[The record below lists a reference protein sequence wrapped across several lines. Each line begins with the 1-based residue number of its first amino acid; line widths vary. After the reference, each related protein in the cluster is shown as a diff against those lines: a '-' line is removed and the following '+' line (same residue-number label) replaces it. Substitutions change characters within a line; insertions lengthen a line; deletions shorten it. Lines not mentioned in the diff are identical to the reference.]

1 MVPFARVPSAVQIG
15 WMKYIVFALYCAIAS
30 SSSRASSSVC
40 GPRQK
45 CSDTTSGMSL
55 IQVESKPRRIRSTK
69 RITEICMMRNNS
81 CQDMAFSRGPEV
93 ELSKE
98 NFSMATRTQIV
109 VVRFGEDVRWLDLI
123 TEVPAILYN
132 RGGSDALLPSHRENL
147 KVVPSENTGREDD
160 GFLRHII
167 ANYDNLPEVTI
178 FLQGWPFA
186 HCSGLI
192 DTIRDIIFHNGEESP
207 LLNVS
212 SVGGLVP
219 LSGSFYEYGVSESKL
234 GLARVMH
241 DYYSGG
247 QRGGC
252 DGLGEAPARDAYKEM
267 CRKILGGDCPDTHWV
282 AEGAQWAVSRERIRL
297 QPRSSYERAL
307 SLPEGFG
314 GKFRG
319 LVLEAV
325 WPILWGGEGWSPA
338 TAKPSLL
345 QVDMEQNIDNS
356 GLVVRKVVAA
366 GSDSRNYCSLDSS
379 PSLVWSCEKRM
390 ATCEL
395 EWFKSGLAQPT
406 SNSFVQGKGRFLTA
420 SDFDLGNGVAL
431 VARLRLP
438 SLFGFSMHVQDDSD
452 GNLWLRRN
460 GSQTMW
466 MLQFINLTEGRR
478 GPHLFSVKVHD
489 TDGNESVEHKYLS
502 CDTETGLVRLATKR
516 TTWRLNMIHDGRV
529 LLTAVFQS
537 RPNETEQATKPI
549 EWDIWYKPHDDRLW
563 CSPHK
568 PLEATS
574 SVACKWRDIRKA
586 DFLLDMVDRGD
597 GI

>member
-132 RGGSDALLPSHRENL
+132 RGGSDELLPSDRENL
-147 KVVPSENTGREDD
+147 QIVPSQNIGREDD

-178 FLQGWPFA
+178 FLQGWPFG

-192 DTIRDIIFHNGEESP
+192 NTIRDIIVHNGEES
-207 LLNVS
+207 LMVNVS
-212 SVGGLVP
+212 TVSGLVP
-219 LSGSFYEYGVSESKL
+219 LSTSFYQYGVKESKL
-234 GLARVMH
+234 GLARAMYEH
-241 DYYSGG
+241 YSGG
-247 QRGGC
+247 QGGC
-252 DGLGEAPARDAYKEM
+252 DGRGEAAARDAYKEM
-267 CRKILGGDCPDTHWV
+267 CQKILGGECPDTHWV
-282 AEGAQWAVSRERIRL
+282 SEGAQWAVSRERIRL

>member
-1 MVPFARVPSAVQIG
+1 MQHVF
-15 WMKYIVFALYCAIAS
+15 FALYCTVATSSARS
-30 SSSRASSSVC
+30 SSSTC
-40 GPRQK
+40 GPGQK
-45 CSDTTSGMSL
+45 CRDPANGNSL
-55 IQVESKPRRIRSTK
+55 IQVKTKPRRVGVTK
-69 RITEICMMRNNS
+69 PVTEVCVIHDNS
-81 CQDMAFSRGPEV
+81 CQDMRLSRGREM
-93 ELSKE
+93 
-98 NFSMATRTQIV
+98 NFSQAAGTQIV